1 MKITLEQVLEKSNSK
16 LIAGPDSGKKNL
28 ERNLEKMKNM
38 KKSQIEYLFRNGK
51 LMHKSKS
58 KKEAEGDYNIITSSR
73 YLVRVSLRKIIREA
87 QMKDDKIQTSRNLVK
102 LAAQM
107 ISKENIIGK
116 FKNVEVEFNV

>member
-16 LIAGPDSGKKNL
+16 LIAGPDSGKKYL

-38 KKSQIEYLFRNGK
+38 EKSPVEYLFKNGRLTHLPK
-51 LMHKSKS
+51 KGTKGIHK
-58 KKEAEGDYNIITSSR
+58 IITSSR
-73 YLVRVSLRKIIREA
+73 YLVRVSLRKIIKEA
-87 QMKDDKIQTSRNLVK
+87 QMNGDKIKTSRNLVK

>member
-16 LIAGPDSGKKNL
+16 LIAGPDSGKKYL

-38 KKSQIEYLFRNGK
+38 KKSPVEYLFKNGRLTHLPK
-51 LMHKSKS
+51 KGTKGIHK
-58 KKEAEGDYNIITSSR
+58 IITSSR
-73 YLVRVSLRKIIREA
+73 YLVRVSLRKIIKEA
-87 QMKDDKIQTSRNLVK
+87 QMNGDKIKTSRNLVK